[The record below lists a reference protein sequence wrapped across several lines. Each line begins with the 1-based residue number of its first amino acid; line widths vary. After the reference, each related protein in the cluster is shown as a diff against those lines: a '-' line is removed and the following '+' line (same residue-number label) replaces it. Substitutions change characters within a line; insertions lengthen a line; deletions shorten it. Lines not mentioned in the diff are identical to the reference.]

1 MRPGVA
7 VAILGNDERSS
18 FLSSKRSAGGL
29 PWISSWY
36 GGVIKCAGFGSG
48 RILGGDWW
56 GCANRQGRESMVLAA
71 LSACFCLLYLAVAR
85 ALLLALYVCRNGD
98 ALWASGR
105 FASPSSSTVE
115 ATTSCRTN
123 WAVRGNWADT
133 GDLNALESFSLHSV
147 TWMVGEPMESILM
160 GGDVICEHVTR

>member
-1 MRPGVA
+1 
-7 VAILGNDERSS
+7 
-18 FLSSKRSAGGL
+18 
-29 PWISSWY
+29 
-36 GGVIKCAGFGSG
+36 
-48 RILGGDWW
+48 
-56 GCANRQGRESMVLAA
+56 MVLAA

-105 FASPSSSTVE
+105 FASPSSSTVKV
-115 ATTSCRTN
+115 TTSCSTN

-147 TWMVGEPMESILM
+147 TWMVGEPMECVVM
-160 GGDVICEHVTR
+160 GGDVVCEHREGEVV

>member
-1 MRPGVA
+1 
-7 VAILGNDERSS
+7 
-18 FLSSKRSAGGL
+18 
-29 PWISSWY
+29 
-36 GGVIKCAGFGSG
+36 
-48 RILGGDWW
+48 
-56 GCANRQGRESMVLAA
+56 MVLAA

-85 ALLLALYVCRNGD
+85 ALLLALYVCGNGD

-133 GDLNALESFSLHSV
+133 GDLNTLESFSLHSV
-147 TWMVGEPMESILM
+147 TWMVGEPMEGVVV
-160 GGDVICEHVTR
+160 GGDIVCEHGEWEVV